1 MLEYKA
7 IEIFTNEEARWHG
20 KPLGEAI
27 VNYIAS
33 LKIAARCIVTK
44 GTDGCYESGEIV
56 TRRLEILSYNMP
68 VRIFIILPAA
78 EYEALIGVLQVM
90 VTDGIVAAHPLDVI
104 SHRTRNRQIPRQL
117 RVRDVMTGHPKTI
130 TLSARADKVAEL
142 LLSSR
147 FTGVPVIDD
156 ENHPIG
162 IITESD
168 LIYRAGMPMRLGLLS
183 KYDAGR
189 KSAVLADLSTRT
201 AEEIMTKPAVCIE
214 ESKLLNDAVALMLRK
229 KVNRLPVVNALYEVV
244 GILSRVDV
252 FRAIMHEAP
261 DWKSFVDQNVIVEN
275 LRSVSDIMCRDTLTV
290 SPGLPIEEVV
300 RTAESKDFLGLPV
313 VDDNGRFLGLLSDQD
328 MLEEIL
334 FQNGGMFKTLIGRLP
349 FTQAGKRRKEL
360 GKTERGRAA
369 SEIMNR
375 ETPTIH
381 ESATI
386 EEAIELMVRT
396 GTKRLP
402 VVDAEHKYKGML
414 SREVLLRTVLTDS

>member
-1 MLEYKA
+1 
-7 IEIFTNEEARWHG
+7 
-20 KPLGEAI
+20 
-27 VNYIAS
+27 
-33 LKIAARCIVTK
+33 
-44 GTDGCYESGEIV
+44 
-56 TRRLEILSYNMP
+56 
-68 VRIFIILPAA
+68 
-78 EYEALIGVLQVM
+78 
-90 VTDGIVAAHPLDVI
+90 
-104 SHRTRNRQIPRQL
+104 HRTRNRQIPRQL